1 MSRIALLG
9 LGRMGR
15 EMALRLLDD
24 GHALTVW
31 NRGGVPGPLRDA
43 GASAAA
49 TPAQAARAGE
59 VVITMLTDGAA
70 VEAVLFGPDGA
81 AEGTGPDAVLADMS
95 TIGPDAVAAV
105 RAKLPPAVRFV
116 DAPVQGSTPKARAG
130 ELVIFAGGADD
141 DMARCRPAFDS
152 LGTVRHVGPLGAG
165 AAMKLVVNLVLGTS
179 VVMVG
184 EALRLADRLDLDTDA
199 VLDALTGTAVGSL
212 VPRIRGRLADP
223 DAPTQFPIRLAGN
236 DLRLVTQAAGTDEGT
251 VAGAERVLSAA
262 AEAGYADADITVV
275 PAFLRR

>member
-1 MSRIALLG
+1 M
-9 LGRMGR
+9 
-15 EMALRLLDD
+15 
-24 GHALTVW
+24 
-31 NRGGVPGPLRDA
+31 
-43 GASAAA
+43 
-49 TPAQAARAGE
+49 
-59 VVITMLTDGAA
+59 
-70 VEAVLFGPDGA
+70 
-81 AEGTGPDAVLADMS
+81 
-95 TIGPDAVAAV
+95 
-105 RAKLPPAVRFV
+105 
-116 DAPVQGSTPKARAG
+116 
-130 ELVIFAGGADD
+130 
-141 DMARCRPAFDS
+141 
-152 LGTVRHVGPLGAG
+152 
-165 AAMKLVVNLVLGTS
+165 LGTS

-223 DAPTQFPIRLAGN
+223 DAPTQFPIRLAGK